1 MFFLKRAYQIN
12 IEKREPFCCTH
23 FKNLTRN
30 NFRQF
35 IHKFKD
41 IIEVEI
47 KSNPCFYKLK
57 GLNVSSLRNFVT
69 DEAKGVIM
77 LSLLENLKEQQ
88 PAIHDLKFSIESNIH
103 QYLKENYPVNQNN
116 NGIKLQVPS
125 FDKNILIKAM
135 IYPKNIQLDIGCSYK
150 PFIYDLSGTL
160 NLCSILGQ
168 ISFYLHIISHQNAK
182 IPLISSWVIT
192 HYHFGKD
199 GSETWSGKSFH
210 LTFDEVFC
218 GTVRFYSKKYPDG
231 KVISRFENIVTPKIT
246 LEQELHRIEE
256 SFKQSSA

>member
-160 NLCSILGQ
+160 NLCSIFRSNFVLSTHNFSSECQNSSHLFLGYYSL
-168 ISFYLHIISHQNAK
+168 SFWQRWFRNMVWKIISSY
-182 IPLISSWVIT
+182 I
-192 HYHFGKD
+192 
-199 GSETWSGKSFH
+199 
-210 LTFDEVFC
+210 
-218 GTVRFYSKKYPDG
+218 
-231 KVISRFENIVTPKIT
+231 
-246 LEQELHRIEE
+246 
-256 SFKQSSA
+256 